1 MPTTSPSAADL
12 TQVASLLVDA
22 AADQNLRLRI
32 VGGVAIR
39 LQCRSATHAHL
50 ARTFGDIDLCGI
62 SKLDYESFFVAQGYE
77 PSIPFNRLNAMKYQ
91 RFDDTVRNIHVD
103 LFLDRI
109 EMCHQLQFRDRLDL
123 DPYTLSPADLLLTKL
138 QIVELNDKDI
148 QDVVAL
154 LLDHRLGTTDHS
166 GEISLERIAGVCAR
180 DWGWW
185 RTAHQTLERCTAW
198 VERNASGDFAPVR
211 RALTDLLDA
220 IDEVP
225 KSRRWKLRASV
236 GDRVR
241 WYELPE
247 DPTRSEG
254 P

>member
-1 MPTTSPSAADL
+1 LSNTSPSATDL
-12 TQVASLLVDA
+12 TEVATHLVDA
-22 AADQNLRLRI
+22 ATEQDLRLRL

-39 LQCRSATHAHL
+39 LQCRSAPHAQL
-50 ARTFGDIDLCGI
+50 ARTFGDIDLCGV
-62 SKLDYESFFVAQGYE
+62 SKLDYESFFVARGYE
-77 PSIPFNRLNAMKYQ
+77 PSIPFNRLNATRYQ
-91 RFDDTVRNIHVD
+91 RFDDTAQQIHID

-138 QIVELNDKDI
+138 QIVELNEKDI

-154 LLDHRLGTTDHS
+154 LLDHPLGASDAP
-166 GEISLERIAGVCAR
+166 GEISLARIAEICAR

-185 RTAHQTLERCTAW
+185 RTSHETLERCIAW
-198 VERNASGDFAPVR
+198 VESHNSIEFAPVR
-211 RALTDLLDA
+211 GALERLIAT

-225 KSRRWKLRASV
+225 KSRRWKMRASV

-247 DPTRSEG
+247 DPTRS
-254 P
+254 